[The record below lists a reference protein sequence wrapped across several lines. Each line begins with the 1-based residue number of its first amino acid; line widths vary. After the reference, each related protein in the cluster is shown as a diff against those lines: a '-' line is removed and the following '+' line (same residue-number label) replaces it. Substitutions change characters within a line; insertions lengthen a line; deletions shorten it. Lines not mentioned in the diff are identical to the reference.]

1 MWRSSLPRPH
11 TLIILPSLT
20 PLQSSCWSLNP
31 QVSSCFRAL
40 TTYSALSLDSLHSA
54 LCMSY
59 FLTSFKSFSNVIS
72 VKPSQ
77 TTYLKICNPFFQR
90 PTCLF
95 PAVLCRQVMK
105 PGLTEWQEF
114 ACQSDTK
121 AMAEWRWKVS
131 LYVPRVE
138 EAYWKQCGTVCFFSP
153 IIFRKLDSSTDFLA
167 QLSDLWADSDWY
179 EFVEESPPPG
189 LSRYQKF

>member
-54 LCMSY
+54 LSMSY
-59 FLTSFKSFSNVIS
+59 FLTSFKSFSNVTS

-77 TTYLKICNPFFQR
+77 TTYLKICNPFFQW

-95 PAVLCRQVMK
+95 PTVLCRQVMK
-105 PGLTEWQEF
+105 PGLTEWRV
-114 ACQSDTK
+114 CLS
-121 AMAEWRWKVS
+121 EWYQGHGWVKVES
-131 LYVPRVE
+131 L
-138 EAYWKQCGTVCFFSP
+138 
-153 IIFRKLDSSTDFLA
+153 
-167 QLSDLWADSDWY
+167 
-179 EFVEESPPPG
+179 FVMCPG
-189 LSRYQKF
+189 LRKDTESSVERSAFFLPSSLGS